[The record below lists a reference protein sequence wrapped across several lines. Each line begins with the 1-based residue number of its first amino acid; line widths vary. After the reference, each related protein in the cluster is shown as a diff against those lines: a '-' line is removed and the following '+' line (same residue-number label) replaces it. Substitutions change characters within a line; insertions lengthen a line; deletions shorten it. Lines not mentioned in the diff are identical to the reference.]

1 MDHELAPLESP
12 EPVGTKA
19 CATRWDRFVFPTGE
33 LTRRLS
39 MNRKMHCLQMNKL
52 RILLRGPNACGK
64 NERRTVE
71 GLCPVNLSSVATRRP
86 TVCVVLFRG
95 LKPAATITA
104 SLREAGASRTEV
116 QRSIHSVHRPHA
128 RQKSCKLSMNLGAP
142 ASLPAC
148 CPRESR
154 RHGCRRSRSRTF
166 TFPMRAQNGVGATH
180 ERTRESTRKRK
191 LVRAC
196 GEILNLTNLLAEPKL
211 SPDSHEFNQAPIH

>member
-1 MDHELAPLESP
+1 MQRRLSDPMDHELAPLESP

-64 NERRTVE
+64 NERRLSMNQGGRDDVVAERRNEGSGGFQPTVRGRTSVFSRVATVE

-166 TFPMRAQNGVGATH
+166 TFP
-180 ERTRESTRKRK
+180 
-191 LVRAC
+191 
-196 GEILNLTNLLAEPKL
+196 
-211 SPDSHEFNQAPIH
+211 